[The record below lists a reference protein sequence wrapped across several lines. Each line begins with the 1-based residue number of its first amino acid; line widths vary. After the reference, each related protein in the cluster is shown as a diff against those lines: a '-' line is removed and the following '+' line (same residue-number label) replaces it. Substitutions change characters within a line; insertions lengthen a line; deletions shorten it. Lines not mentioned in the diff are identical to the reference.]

1 MFILE
6 LIILL
11 YFVYVVVYTA
21 FFAFAGVFYKALPL
35 LPTQRNLKFCV
46 LIPSYKEDAVIID
59 VAQKALNQSYAHDH
73 YDVVIIAD
81 SLQPSTIAF
90 LQTLPIKVIEVQFE
104 SSTKVKSL
112 NMALGQLPNDKYDYA
127 VILDADNIM
136 EPDFLQRQN
145 ALLAGYGFKAV
156 QGQRKPKNQ
165 NTNLAFLDGVS
176 EAINNHVYR
185 QGHTAA
191 GLSSS
196 ISGSGVVF
204 DFALLKE
211 KLSKMTSIGGFDRE
225 LELQLLQEGIKVYY
239 YKDAVVYDEKIS
251 QASAF
256 QNQRKRWISSQYFYL
271 RKYFKSGML
280 AFFKGNFTFFN
291 SAILRNIQLPRLINL
306 GLLTVLTAIAVLVH
320 NYLAWG
326 ATPWVVLF
334 TVNTIAVLISI
345 PGEFYSRKMLKA
357 LLDLPGIFVRMF
369 LLLFKLKNANKK
381 FIHTPHGATSE

>member
-176 EAINNHVYR
+176 EAINNHLFR
-185 QGHTAA
+185 QGSNPI
-191 GLSSS
+191 GLSSAL
-196 ISGSGVVF
+196 IGSGMIF
-204 DFALLKE
+204 P
-211 KLSKMTSIGGFDRE
+211 
-225 LELQLLQEGIKVYY
+225 Y
-239 YKDAVVYDEKIS
+239 
-251 QASAF
+251 
-256 QNQRKRWISSQYFYL
+256 
-271 RKYFKSGML
+271 
-280 AFFKGNFTFFN
+280 
-291 SAILRNIQLPRLINL
+291 
-306 GLLTVLTAIAVLVH
+306 AVLKDE
-320 NYLAWG
+320 LSMID
-326 ATPWVVLF
+326 T
-334 TVNTIAVLISI
+334 TV
-345 PGEFYSRKMLKA
+345 EYKA
-357 LLDLPGIFVRMF
+357 LQIAFVERAYHINYR
-369 LLLFKLKNANKK
+369 KG
-381 FIHTPHGATSE
+381 T

>member
-35 LPTQRNLKFCV
+35 LPPQRNLKFCV
-46 LIPSYKEDAVIID
+46 LIPSYKEDAVIVD
-59 VAQKALNQSYAHDH
+59 VAQKALNQNYAHDH

-112 NMALGQLPNDKYDYA
+112 NMALGQLPTDKYDYA

-306 GLLTVLTAIAVLVH
+306 GLLTVLTALAVLAH

-345 PGEFYSRKMLKA
+345 PGEFYSKKMLKA

>member
-345 PGEFYSRKMLKA
+345 PGEFYSKKMLKA